1 MPSAGATLI
10 YAAPKNWLLFGG
22 ADWSHDI
29 TREAEQA
36 SVRKGVRLGVFKT
49 FSDGLGLRANL
60 RYSCR
65 VFDAPGTLVYR
76 FVRKDREYQ
85 AGASVWHE
93 KLSWKGLV
101 PRLNLQYLKVDRAI
115 WAASIRGGICNGLSA
130 WRNSFKRARHTGH
143 AVGSPTHETAA
154 V

>member
-29 TREAEQA
+29 TRETEQA

-49 FSDGLGLRANL
+49 FSDGLSLRANL
-60 RYSCR
+60 RYSRR

-101 PRLNLQYLKVDRAI
+101 PRLNLQYLKVD
-115 WAASIRGGICNGLSA
+115 SNMGGFYSR
-130 WRNSFKRARHTGH
+130 RNMQWFVSVEKQF
-143 AVGSPTHETAA
+143 
-154 V
+154 